1 MSQKSIHALN
11 TNITQKKLKQGS
23 NTWQLCAVLNHN
35 GKWALKLVC
44 IYPHYNY
51 HLGNIYGFSND
62 AGQLKTWFR
71 NRNREEIWNPNN
83 TANKYNLLH
92 TAVKT
97 KKVIKYH
104 SLAMSL
110 CCSLNI
116 WQYTGNL
123 VTKILPNRQRI
134 KGIRKRRPQKI
145 WNDDVEENL
154 KII

>member
-1 MSQKSIHALN
+1 MSTEISMYILHQKCSI
-11 TNITQKKLKQGS
+11 QWKRKL
-23 NTWQLCAVLNHN
+23 
-35 GKWALKLVC
+35 
-44 IYPHYNY
+44 PHYNY

-62 AGQLKTWFR
+62 VGQLKTWFR

-83 TANKYNLLH
+83 NNTANKHNLLQN
-92 TAVKT
+92 AVKN
-97 KKVIKYH
+97 KKLIKYH

-123 VTKILPNRQRI
+123 VTKILPVDRQRI

-145 WNDDVEENL
+145 WTDDVEENL